1 MHRTRPVTPWFP
13 RNLALHGDRV
23 ALVTESSTVT
33 YRELAARVEAAKE
46 RLGRRRRLVMLA
58 AANHPDAVV
67 HYLAALA
74 AGHPLLI
81 VAEDNRQAMQ
91 SLGDAYDPD
100 VVVAPT
106 GHHDPGWEIQER
118 RATPRH
124 RLHPDL
130 ALLMSTSG
138 STGSPKLV
146 RLSQQNLQS
155 NAEAIASYLD
165 LRETD
170 RAITSLPMAYCY
182 GLSVINSHLQ
192 RGASLVLTDRSVVSG
207 EFWDLVRRTEAT
219 SFAGVPYTF
228 DLLDRVGFEDMSLPH
243 LRYVTQAGGRL
254 DPDRVRRYAELGR
267 RQGWNLF
274 VMYGQTEATARM
286 SYLPPDLASAHPES
300 IGVPIPGGWLEIDA
314 VDGGESGVGELVYRG
329 PNVMLGYAESAADL
343 RRGRTVNEL
352 RTGDL
357 GRRGADGLVE
367 IVGRRGGWLKIAGLR
382 VDPTQIE
389 RRLQSEGIAAC
400 VVGTDEEL
408 VVVTEPGAPSD
419 LATSVREAFG
429 LPTHAVRAFDLPS
442 LPRLTNGK
450 LDRVAIRAQVAEAPA
465 HATGSPATAGTEAVL
480 ALYADSLGRADIG
493 LDDTFAGLGGDSLS
507 YIEVTIGLEQALG
520 RLPNGWETMPIR
532 ELGSLAEPPVTARA
546 TAPWWRAL
554 LRMRSVETSV
564 VLRAVAI
571 FLIVGTHIGNF
582 VVPGGA
588 HVLMAVAGFNFARF
602 RLTDA
607 PRDDRFLSQ
616 LRAVLRIVVP
626 TVLWVAG
633 VMLLTDQY
641 ELRHLFLVNALVHDE
656 LWGNLWFIE
665 LLVYILLVMAA
676 LLAIPAVDRFERRWP
691 FALAAGVLGAG
702 LLIRFDVIGAEIP
715 YTMPVLWLFAI
726 GWAASRAT
734 HTWQRALVMAVA
746 IVAVSGYF
754 DAAGRNLVILGGLAL
769 LTLVPSVR
777 VPSVLVA
784 PMGVLASA
792 SLYIYLVHWEVFP
805 LLVDLWAFVA
815 LGLTLAAGVGVW
827 LVASRLPELVT
838 TTWRRLDGGAA
849 RPPLII
855 RRSSRTSA
863 S

>member
-1 MHRTRPVTPWFP
+1 VTPWFP
-13 RNLALHGDRV
+13 QQLADHGDRV
-23 ALVTESSTVT
+23 ALVTESAAIT
-33 YRELAARVEAAKE
+33 YRELAERVDAAAAQ
-46 RLGRRRRLVMLA
+46 LGPRRLVMLA
-58 AANHPDAVV
+58 AANHADAIVF
-67 HYLAALA
+67 YLAALSG
-74 AGHPLLI
+74 GHPLML
-81 VAEDNRQAMQ
+81 VAADNAEAIR
-91 SLGDAYDPD
+91 SLESAYDPD
-100 VVVAPT
+100 VIAAPA
-106 GHHDPGWEIQER
+106 GDADQGWTLEER
-118 RATPRH
+118 RATARH
-124 RLHPDL
+124 RLHPEL

-146 RLSQQNLQS
+146 RLSRQNLES

-207 EFWDLVRRTEAT
+207 EFWDLVLRTEAT

-228 DLLDRVGFEDMSLPH
+228 DLLDRVGFEEMSLPH

-254 DPDRVRRYAELGR
+254 DPERVRRYAELGR

-286 SYLPPDLASAHPES
+286 SYLPPDLASAHPDS
-300 IGVPIPGGWLEIDA
+300 IGVPIAGGTLEIDP
-314 VDGGESGVGELVYRG
+314 VDGGEPGVGELVYRG
-329 PNVMLGYAESAADL
+329 PNVMLGYAGSAADL

-367 IVGRRGGWLKIAGLR
+367 IVGRRSGWLKIAGLR
-382 VDPTQIE
+382 VDPTQVE

-408 VVVTEPGAPSD
+408 VVVTEPGAASD
-419 LATSVREAFG
+419 LAASVREAFS
-429 LPTHAVRAFDLPS
+429 LPTHAVRAVDLPS

-450 LDRVAIRAQVAEAPA
+450 LDRVAIRAQIANAPA
-465 HATGSPATAGTEAVL
+465 HATGSPATAATEAVL
-480 ALYADSLGRADIG
+480 ALYADSLGRDDIS

-507 YIEVTIGLEQALG
+507 YIEVTIGLERALG
-520 RLPNGWETMPIR
+520 RLPKGWESMPIR
-532 ELGSLAEPPVTARA
+532 ELGSLAEPPATATA

-554 LRMRSVETSV
+554 RMRSVEMSV
-564 VLRAVAI
+564 VLRALAI

-607 PRDDRFLSQ
+607 SRDDRLRSQ

-676 LLAIPAVDRFERRWP
+676 LVAIPAVDRLERRGP

-702 LLIRFDVIGAEIP
+702 LLIRFDVIGAGIP

-734 HTWQRALVMAVA
+734 HLWQRALVMAVA

-754 DAAGRNLVILGGLAL
+754 DAAGRNLVILGGLTL

-815 LGLTLAAGVGVW
+815 LGLTLAAGVAVW

-849 RPPLII
+849 RPPLVI

>member
-1 MHRTRPVTPWFP
+1 MIDPRPVTPWFP
-13 RNLALHGDRV
+13 HRLADHGDRV
-23 ALVTESSTVT
+23 ALVTESATIT
-33 YRELAARVEAAKE
+33 YRELAERVDAAAE
-46 RLGRRRRLVMLA
+46 RLGPRRLVMLA
-58 AANHPDAVV
+58 AASHPDAIVY
-67 HYLAALA
+67 YLAALSG
-74 AGHPLLI
+74 GHPLLL
-81 VAEDNRQAMQ
+81 VAAGNPEAIRSLQ
-91 SLGDAYDPD
+91 SVYDPD
-100 VVVAPT
+100 LIAAPA
-106 GHHDPGWEIQER
+106 GGADQGWALEER
-118 RATPRH
+118 RATARH

-146 RLSQQNLQS
+146 RLSRQNLQS
-155 NAEAIASYLD
+155 NAEAIGSYLD

-207 EFWDLVRRTEAT
+207 EFWDLFRRTEAT
-219 SFAGVPYTF
+219 SLAGVPYTF
-228 DLLDRVGFEDMSLPH
+228 DLLDRAGFEDMSLPH
-243 LRYVTQAGGRL
+243 LRYITQAGGRL
-254 DPDRVRRYAELGR
+254 NPDRVRRYAELGR
-267 RQGWNLF
+267 RRGWELF

-286 SYLPPDLASAHPES
+286 AYLPPHLAAGHPDS
-300 IGVPIPGGWLEIDA
+300 IGVPIPGGSLEIDPA
-314 VDGGESGVGELVYRG
+314 AGEARGVGELVYRG
-329 PNVMLGYAESAADL
+329 PNVMLGYAESGIDL
-343 RRGRTVNEL
+343 RRGRTVTEL

-357 GRRGADGLVE
+357 GRRGPDGLVE

-382 VDPTQIE
+382 VDPTQVE
-389 RRLQSEGIAAC
+389 RRLQGEGITAC
-400 VVGTDEEL
+400 VVGTDDEL
-408 VVVTEPGAPSD
+408 VVVTEADSPSD
-419 LATSVREAFG
+419 PATTVREAVG
-429 LPTHAVRAFDLPS
+429 LPTHAVRVAILPS
-442 LPRLTNGK
+442 LPRLANGK
-450 LDRVAIRAQVAEAPA
+450 LDRVAIRAQVAEAPVLVTA
-465 HATGSPATAGTEAVL
+465 SPAAAGTAAVL
-480 ALYADSLGRADIG
+480 ALYADSLGRDDVG
-493 LDDTFAGLGGDSLS
+493 LDDTFASLGGDSLS

-532 ELGSLAEPPVTARA
+532 ELGALTGPPAPTSAQ
-546 TAPWWRAL
+546 APWWRRL
-554 LRMRSVETSV
+554 LRMRSVEMSV

-607 PRDDRFLSQ
+607 SRDDRLRSQ
-616 LRAVLRIVVP
+616 IRAVLRIVVP
-626 TVLWVAG
+626 TALWVAG

-665 LLVYILLVMAA
+665 LLAYILLVMAA

-702 LLIRFDVIGAEIP
+702 LLFRFDVVDAGVP

-734 HTWQRALVMAVA
+734 DLWQRALIMAVA

-754 DAAGRNLVILGGLAL
+754 DAAGRNLAILGGLTL
-769 LTLVPSVR
+769 LTLVPSIR
-777 VPSVLVA
+777 VPSALVA

-805 LLVDLWAFVA
+805 LLVELWAFVA
-815 LGLTLAAGVGVW
+815 LGLTLAAGIAVW
-827 LVASRLPELVT
+827 LVATRLPGLVT
-838 TTWRRLDGGAA
+838 MTWRRLDGGVT
-849 RPPLII
+849 RPPLVA